1 MSSLWPL
8 IVLICLP
15 LVLLQLVWLVAAL
28 LRRYLRHHA
37 LISLVN

>member
-15 LVLLQLVWLVAAL
+15 LALLQLVSLLVWLL
-28 LRRYLRHHA
+28 H
-37 LISLVN
+37 

>member
-15 LVLLQLVWLVAAL
+15 LALLQLVSLLAAL
-28 LRRYLRHHA
+28 LR
-37 LISLVN
+37 